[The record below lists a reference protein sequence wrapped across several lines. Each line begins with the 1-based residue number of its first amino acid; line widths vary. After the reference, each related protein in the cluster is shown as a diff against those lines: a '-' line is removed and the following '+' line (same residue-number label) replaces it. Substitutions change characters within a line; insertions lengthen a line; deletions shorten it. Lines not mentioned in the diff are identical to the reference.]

1 MTEKRTSILICE
13 DDRLMAEIAEQVL
26 SDDNCELKIVENGAR
41 AIEELKKKTYDL
53 VITDAIMPERNG
65 LEVTS
70 FIRRHQRLDTPVLML
85 SGISDLKYVR
95 VAKEKGV
102 NDFLSKPFSA
112 ERLRRKVSQLLKKN
126 LFVSSGLVV

>member
-26 SDDNCELKIVENGAR
+26 SDDTCELTVVENGAIAIDELRKR
-41 AIEELKKKTYDL
+41 AYDL
-53 VITDAIMPERNG
+53 VITDAVMPERSG
-65 LEVTS
+65 LEVTT
-70 FIRRHQRLDTPVLML
+70 FIRRHQRLNTPVLML

-95 VAKEKGV
+95 EAKERGV